1 MSGGCGSQGLRL
13 LMQVERTEAAEWRR
27 YTESPSTATRTK
39 LFERYRNFALRLSSD
54 EWKRIAN
61 LGLDRKDADQLAFE
75 ALLVAID
82 RFDPKKGVPFTAF
95 VAKRICG
102 AIRNGLPRAT
112 EANAQYNARKRTERD
127 RLRSLEQAARLDAS
141 GPLELLRELAVGIT
155 IGFLIQE
162 KSAAHLETIPGAD
175 PSAYDAISW
184 QQLVLELDARIA
196 DLPERERLIL
206 EYHYKL
212 DIRFTEIARLLD
224 ISKGRISQLH
234 GQALKRLRTSLS
246 KYR

>member
-1 MSGGCGSQGLRL
+1 MNEGRGSQGLRL

-27 YTESPSTATRTK
+27 HTESPSAATRAK
-39 LFERYRNFALRLSSD
+39 LFERYRNFALRLSCD

-61 LGLDRKDADQLAFE
+61 LGLDRLDADQIAFE

-82 RFDPKKGVPFTAF
+82 RFNPTKGVPFTAF
-95 VAKRICG
+95 VAKRIRG

-112 EANAQYNARKRTERD
+112 EANALYNARKRTERD
-127 RLRSLEQAARLDAS
+127 RFRSLEQAARLDAS
-141 GPLELLRELAVGIT
+141 GPLELLRELAVGIA

-162 KSAAHLETIPGAD
+162 NSTAHLEAVPDAD

-184 QQLVLELDARIA
+184 QQLVFELGARID

-212 DIRFTEIARLLD
+212 DIQFAEIARLLD
-224 ISKGRISQLH
+224 VSKGRVSQLH